1 MAMICP
7 ECDWLNSDYETEAST
22 DLHCQRCG
30 HTLYRCARHR
40 ASRLQAL
47 TYSALLMLAVA
58 LSFPFLGFATQG
70 TPHYMTLTDT
80 VTTLVSHHFMTLGIM
95 IGVLLLVLPFLY
107 LGLVAYLTFAIQ
119 YHRTLPGIR
128 MAARTL
134 ASIAPWLMLDVF
146 LVGILVALVK
156 LHSIAKLELGLSF
169 WAYCAATLLIARI
182 WSLMDMPWLWDQ
194 LLGPVAAPHKTHAG
208 TARQQSLCS
217 CECCSAIQL
226 MQTTH
231 CQRCGHPVHSRRPH
245 HLSITIALLLAA
257 SIMYIPANVFPI
269 MDTTFLGQTQSSTIV
284 GGIIQLWR
292 GGSYPI
298 AIIILVAS
306 ILVPL
311 AKIFVLAWLCW
322 QHHSQYAL
330 TAQQKQRFYQVTEF
344 VGRWSMIDIFVVA
357 VLTALVQQGN
367 IMNVIPGPAI
377 LSFAA
382 VVVLTM
388 LAAMAFDP
396 RQLWDALP
404 QQETH
409 P

>member
-7 ECDWLNSDYETEAST
+7 ECDWLNPSDEILT
-22 DLHCQRCG
+22 DTDRHCQRCG
-30 HTLYRCARHR
+30 YTLYRHANHR

-47 TYSALLMLAVA
+47 AYSALLMLALA
-58 LSFPFLGFATQG
+58 FSFPFIGFATQG
-70 TPHYMTLTDT
+70 TPHYMTLADT
-80 VTTLVSHHFMTLGIM
+80 VTTLVNHHFMALGIL

-107 LGLVAYLTFAIQ
+107 LVLVAYLTFAIQ
-119 YHRTLPGIR
+119 YRRALPGR
-128 MAARTL
+128 RLAARTL
-134 ASIAPWLMLDVF
+134 SSIAPWLMLDVF
-146 LVGILVALVK
+146 LVGILVALIK
-156 LHSIAKLELGLSF
+156 LHGIAKLELGLSF
-169 WAYCAATLLIARI
+169 WAYCAATLFMARL

-194 LLGPVAAPHKTHAG
+194 LLGPVAPPADAHAG
-208 TARQQSLCS
+208 IAYQQPLCG
-217 CECCSAIQL
+217 CECCGAIQL
-226 MQTTH
+226 KQAAH

-245 HLSITIALLLAA
+245 HLSITMALLLAA
-257 SIMYIPANVFPI
+257 CIMYIPANLFPI

-298 AIIILVAS
+298 AVVILIAS
-306 ILVPL
+306 VFVPL
-311 AKIFVLAWLCW
+311 AKVIVLAWLCW
-322 QHHSQYAL
+322 QHQSHHAL

-344 VGRWSMIDIFVVA
+344 VGRWSMIDIFVVS